1 MRALAVVA
9 ALSLAGCVGY
19 AKTQGSEPQL
29 VYASA
34 KSQDAYLGCIAPRFM
49 EIAVQSTT
57 VRDGGSWVVAL
68 PGATATVS
76 IHADGAGSRIEYRQ
90 MHELEWGSYGRARE
104 AVSACL

>member
-1 MRALAVVA
+1 MRTLVLVGCV
-9 ALSLAGCVGY
+9 ALSGCVSY

-34 KSQDAYLGCIAPRFM
+34 KSQDSYLGCISPRFM

-57 VRDGGSWVVAL
+57 VRDGESWVVAL

-76 IHADGAGSRIEYRQ
+76 IHADGTGSRVEYRQ
-90 MHELEWGSYGRARE
+90 MHELKWGSFGRARE